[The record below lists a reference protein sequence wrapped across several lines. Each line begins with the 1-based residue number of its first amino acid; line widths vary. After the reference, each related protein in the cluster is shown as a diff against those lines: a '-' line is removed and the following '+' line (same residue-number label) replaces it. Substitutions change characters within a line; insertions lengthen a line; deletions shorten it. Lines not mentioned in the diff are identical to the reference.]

1 MMPVIRIN
9 DATFADL
16 STLRTWFKTKSPGE
30 TIDRIV
36 REAMEQLGMERD
48 GEEASESLTTKRDE
62 AVMQFKTAPG
72 LSFTKPMAA
81 QVAGMKLQNPTWG
94 AILHAMIS
102 QIKAKGFEGEKLVS
116 ALNVPAKAIK
126 FEDDGYRYRPDLC
139 ISVQGQSAVE
149 AWKEVDR
156 LAKKWR
162 IPVVVEFTW
171 RQNPKAQHPGKNGV
185 LTSGI

>member
-16 STLRTWFKTKSPGE
+16 STLKTWFKTKSPGE

-48 GEEASESLTTKRDE
+48 GEDEDLASNTSDG
-62 AVMQFKTAPG
+62 AMQFETAPG
-72 LSFTKPMAA
+72 LSFTKPLTALIGGKA
-81 QVAGMKLQNPTWG
+81 IQNPNW
-94 AILHAMIS
+94 ASILHTMIS
-102 QIKAKGFEGEKLVS
+102 QIKAKGFEGEKLVRELS
-116 ALNVPAKAIK
+116 VPAKAIK
-126 FEDDGYRYRPDLC
+126 YEDDGYKYQADIG

-156 LAKKWR
+156 IAKKWR
-162 IPVVVEFTW
+162 IPVIVEFTW
-171 RQNPKAQHPGKNGV
+171 RQNPKAHHPGKNGV
-185 LTSGI
+185 LRSGM